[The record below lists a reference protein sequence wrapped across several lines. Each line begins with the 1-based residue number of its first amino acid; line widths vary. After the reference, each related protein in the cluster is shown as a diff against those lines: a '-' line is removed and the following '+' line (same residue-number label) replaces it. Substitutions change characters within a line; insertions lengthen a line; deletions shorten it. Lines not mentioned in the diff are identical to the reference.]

1 MVKGFFLCAGAL
13 PNLTR
18 LGYSP
23 GMNRI
28 TALLVLLLASGLLS
42 ARAQQSADSQYLNLY
57 GAIQQ
62 ADDLAGSGDI
72 SHALTK
78 YAEVQS
84 QLQQFQSAFP
94 DWNPKIVDFRLKY
107 IAGKIADITTQIPS
121 PSPATSATNAIP
133 VDPASAADAELA
145 ALRGQ
150 LEAVQTENT
159 LLLAK
164 LKEALAAQP
173 AMAQPG
179 ELAKAQAQIQSLMKE
194 NDLLKASAAQYHA
207 ETVMDT
213 NAPNQ
218 LENETRISEL
228 TQERDDLLA
237 NLGEANKRLYGTKK
251 QDLVAQMDQLTDQI
265 RTLRERLA
273 VVEAQPSPYTP
284 EELALLKEAAPQ
296 LAAGDAQK
304 KSLTQLPA
312 GSAALVAEAQSF
324 FTAGQFG
331 QAEAD
336 YLKILQ
342 RDENNALVLGN
353 LAAIE
358 MQEGKL
364 DAAEKHLKAALVL
377 DPDDAFNL
385 SRLGL
390 LKFRQEKYD
399 EALDVLSRAA
409 KLNPQDPEIQN
420 FLGLTLSCKGLRGPA
435 EAALRRAIELNPNYA
450 DAHNNLAAIYI
461 SATPPLVELARWH
474 YQRALDAGQPRN
486 PELEKAL
493 AAPATT
499 SAAP

>member
-1 MVKGFFLCAGAL
+1 MTRFFLRAGTL

-23 GMNRI
+23 RMKHVAAI
-28 TALLVLLLASGLLS
+28 LVLLLAAGFLS
-42 ARAQQSADSQYLNLY
+42 VRAQQSADSQYLNLY
-57 GAIQQ
+57 DAIQQ
-62 ADDLAGSGDI
+62 ADDLAASGDI
-72 SHALTK
+72 SHALTQ
-78 YAEVQS
+78 YAEVRY

-94 DWNPKIVDFRLKY
+94 DWNPKIVAFRLKY
-107 IAGKIADITTQIPS
+107 IAGKITDITAQIPS
-121 PSPATSATNAIP
+121 PSPATISTNA
-133 VDPASAADAELA
+133 VPANPAFAADAELA

-150 LEAVQTENT
+150 LETVQAENT

-164 LKEALAAQP
+164 LKEALSAQP
-173 AMAQPG
+173 AMAQAG
-179 ELAKAQAQIQSLMKE
+179 ELAKAQAQIRSLMKE
-194 NDLLKASAAQYHA
+194 NDLLNAAAAEHHA
-207 ETVMDT
+207 GTAADT
-213 NAPNQ
+213 NAPSQ
-218 LENETRISEL
+218 LDNEARIREL

-251 QDLVAQMDQLTDQI
+251 QDLVAQLDQLTDQI

-304 KSLTQLPA
+304 KFVKQLPA

-324 FTAGQFG
+324 FTAGQFDR
-331 QAEAD
+331 AEAD

-342 RDENNALVLGN
+342 QDENNALVLGN

-364 DAAEKHLKAALVL
+364 DAAEKHLKAALAQ

-390 LKFRQEKYD
+390 LKFQQEKYD
-399 EALDVLSRAA
+399 EALDVLGRAA

-420 FLGLTLSCKGLRGPA
+420 FLGLTLSYKGLRVPA
-435 EAALRRAIELNPNYA
+435 EAALRKAVELNPNYA
-450 DAHNNLAAIYI
+450 DAHINLAALYI
-461 SATPPLVELARWH
+461 SESPPLVELARWH
-474 YQRALDAGQPRN
+474 YQRALDAGHPRN

-493 AAPATT
+493 AAP
-499 SAAP
+499 PP

>member
-1 MVKGFFLCAGAL
+1 MKRVAVF
-13 PNLTR
+13 
-18 LGYSP
+18 
-23 GMNRI
+23 
-28 TALLVLLLASGLLS
+28 LVLLLAAGLLS
-42 ARAQQSADSQYLNLY
+42 ARAQPSADSQYLNLY

-72 SHALTK
+72 ANALAK
-78 YAEVQS
+78 YADVQS
-84 QLQQFQSAFP
+84 QLRQFQNAFP
-94 DWNPKIVDFRLKY
+94 DWNPKIVAYRQKY
-107 IAGKIADITTQIPS
+107 VADKISGISAQIP
-121 PSPATSATNAIP
+121 PTATVPTNAAPANP
-133 VDPASAADAELA
+133 VSAADAELA

-150 LEAVQTENT
+150 LEGLQAENV

-173 AMAQPG
+173 AMAQAG
-179 ELAKAQAQIQSLMKE
+179 ELAKAQAQIRSLMKE
-194 NDLLKASAAQYHA
+194 NDLLKASATA
-207 ETVMDT
+207 T
-213 NAPNQ
+213 NAPSQ
-218 LENETRISEL
+218 LENEARIRDL

-237 NLGEANKRLYGTKK
+237 KLGEANRRLYGTKK

-273 VVEAQPSPYTP
+273 VAEASPVPYTP
-284 EELALLKEAAPQ
+284 EELALLKQATPQ

-304 KSLTQLPA
+304 KSVKQLPA
-312 GSAALVAEAQSF
+312 GSAAVVAEAQSF
-324 FTAGQFG
+324 FSAGQFDR
-331 QAEAD
+331 AEAD
-336 YLKILQ
+336 YLKILPQ
-342 RDENNALVLGN
+342 DENNALILGN

-364 DAAEKHLKAALVL
+364 DAAEKHFRTALAQ

-409 KLNPQDPEIQN
+409 KLEPRDPEIQN
-420 FLGLTLSCKGLRGPA
+420 FLGLTLSNKGLRTEA
-435 EAALRRAIELNPNYA
+435 EAALRRAVELNPHYA
-450 DAHNNLAAIYI
+450 DAHNNLAVIYI
-461 SATPPLVELARWH
+461 TQKPPLVELARWH

-493 AAPATT
+493 AAPT
-499 SAAP
+499 P